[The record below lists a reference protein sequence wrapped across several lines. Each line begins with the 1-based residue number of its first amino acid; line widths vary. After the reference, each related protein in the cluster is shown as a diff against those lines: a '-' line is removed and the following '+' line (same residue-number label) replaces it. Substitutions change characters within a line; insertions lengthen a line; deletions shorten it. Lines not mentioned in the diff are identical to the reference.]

1 MNRRR
6 IYRLITDERDRQRK
20 KWNKPHG
27 WGRGDCSSLKV
38 APIVKAAVLSEEC
51 GEVAKA
57 VLEKDNASLKTE
69 LIQCA
74 AVCVAW
80 LESLK

>member
-1 MNRRR
+1 MNRHR
-6 IYRLITDERDRQRK
+6 IFQLISDERTRQRR
-20 KWNKPHG
+20 KWNQPHE
-27 WGRGDCSSLKV
+27 WGRGDCSSLNV
-38 APIVKAAVLSEEC
+38 APIVKAAVLNEEC